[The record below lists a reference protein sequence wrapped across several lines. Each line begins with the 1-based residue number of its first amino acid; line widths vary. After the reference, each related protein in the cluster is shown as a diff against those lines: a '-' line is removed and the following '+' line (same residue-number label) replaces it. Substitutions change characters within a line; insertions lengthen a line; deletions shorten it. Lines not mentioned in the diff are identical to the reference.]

1 MTRHNLIK
9 SLDFSRK
16 RMEVRTEGER
26 ILCTEEFGKK
36 IYSMLRSQQF
46 IPPEKLDKEKVKA
59 MVSNQ
64 FHSILFY

>member
-1 MTRHNLIK
+1 
-9 SLDFSRK
+9 
-16 RMEVRTEGER
+16 MEVRTEGER